1 MKHNYQAKAYK
12 TTLFI
17 FILAIQIVLLIIFII
32 RFNRYFNIFYG
43 FNVSLSVACVF
54 WILNN
59 KSNPSYKIAWI
70 ILIML
75 FPVFGGLFYLFFS
88 GNKTSRKAAARILEI
103 SKVSSSILCTG
114 EDRNEE
120 LKREN
125 QDAFNQANYLRNF
138 AEYPLYQNLYAQYL
152 ANGEIKFEKLK
163 EELVKAERSIYL
175 EYFIIEE
182 GLMWNSILEVLTEKA
197 ASGVDVRIIYDAA
210 GCLETLPL
218 NYARYLEGKGIK
230 CCVFNPM
237 VPLLSPRLNNRDHRK
252 IAVIDGHTGFVGG
265 INLADEYINHIE
277 KHGHWKDA
285 ALMIK
290 GEAVRSLTVMF
301 LSMWSYLRNE
311 PIDLDAV
318 NAVTFSN
325 IEQEEAENLLSPKSG
340 GSGGGGG
347 SSITVEN
354 AFDGYL
360 CPFADSPLDGE
371 PVSQNVYLNLINKAE
386 QSVYITT
393 PYLIIDHEMVNA
405 LCTAAKCGVDVRI
418 ITPHQG
424 DKWYVHPVSQSYYS
438 PLIDSG
444 VKIYEYEPGFI
455 HSKTFVVDGRFG
467 VVGTINMDYRSLYLH
482 FECGV
487 WMYRC
492 SCLADMVRD
501 FEDII
506 AVGVKITKE
515 DLKQIP
521 LRKRVLMSLLRI
533 FAPLM

>member
-17 FILAIQIVLLIIFII
+17 LIMAVQIVLLISFII

-43 FNVSLSVACVF
+43 FNVALSVACVI

-59 KSNPSYKIAWI
+59 QSNPSYKIAWI

-88 GNKTSRKAAARILEI
+88 GNKTSRKTAARILEI
-103 SKVSSSILCTG
+103 SKVCSDILCTG
-114 EDRNEE
+114 GRNEE
-120 LKREN
+120 LKRGN
-125 QDAFNQANYLRNF
+125 QDAFNQSSYLRNF
-138 AEYPLYQNLYAQYL
+138 AGYPLYRNLHAQYL
-152 ANGEIKFEKLK
+152 ANGETKFEKLK
-163 EELVKAERSIYL
+163 EELAKSERSIYL

-182 GLMWNSILEVLTEKA
+182 GLMWNSILDILTEKA

-218 NYARYLEGKGIK
+218 NYSRHLEGKGIK

-311 PIDLDAV
+311 PIDQEAV
-318 NAVTFSN
+318 NAVPFSN
-325 IEQEEAENLLSPKSG
+325 TEEEAAGNILSSK
-340 GSGGGGG
+340 GGGGA
-347 SSITVEN
+347 SFTDEDN
-354 AFDGYL
+354 FDGYL

-371 PVSQNVYLNLINKAE
+371 PVSQSVYLNLINKAE
-386 QSVYITT
+386 RSVYITT
-393 PYLIIDHEMVNA
+393 PYLIIDNEMVTA
-405 LCTAAKCGVDVRI
+405 LCAAAKCGVDVRI
-418 ITPHQG
+418 ITPHKG

-438 PLIDSG
+438 SLIDSG

-455 HSKTFVVDGRFG
+455 HSKTFVVDGSFG

-487 WMYRC
+487 WMYQC
-492 SCLADMVRD
+492 SCLKDMVKD

-506 AVGVKITKE
+506 AVGVEITKE
-515 DLKQIP
+515 DLRQIP
-521 LRKRVLMSLLRI
+521 LRKRALMSLLRI

>member
-1 MKHNYQAKAYK
+1 MKQYQAKAYK

-17 FILAIQIVLLIIFII
+17 VIMALQLILLIVFLI
-32 RFNRYFNIFYG
+32 RFNRYFSIFYG
-43 FNVSLSVACVF
+43 FNVALSVACVF

-88 GNKTSRKAAARILEI
+88 GNKTSRKTAGRILEI
-103 SKVSSSILCTG
+103 SKICSEILCTDG
-114 EDRNEE
+114 DRNDE
-120 LKREN
+120 LKTGN
-125 QDAFNQANYLRNF
+125 QDAFNQSAYLKDY
-138 AEYPLYQNLYAQYL
+138 AGYPLYRNLYAQYL
-152 ANGEIKFEKLK
+152 ANGEAKFEKLK
-163 EELVKAERSIYL
+163 EELAKARQSIYL

-182 GLMWNSILEVLTEKA
+182 GLMWNSILDILTEKA
-197 ASGVDVRIIYDAA
+197 AAGIDVRIIYDAA
-210 GCLETLPL
+210 GCLETLPM
-218 NYARYLEGKGIK
+218 NYSRYLEGKGIK
-230 CCVFNPM
+230 CCVFSPL

-311 PIDLDAV
+311 PIDPEAV
-318 NAVTFSN
+318 NAGSSSTVDC
-325 IEQEEAENLLSPKSG
+325 EAAENPYLQAKSDVPG
-340 GSGGGGG
+340 
-347 SSITVEN
+347 IE
-354 AFDGYL
+354 AAPFDGYL

-405 LCTAAKCGVDVRI
+405 LCNAAKCGVDVRI

-438 PLIDSG
+438 TLIESG

-455 HSKTFVVDGRFG
+455 HSKTFVVDGCFG

-487 WMYRC
+487 WMYQC
-492 SCLADMVRD
+492 SCLADMVKD
-501 FEDII
+501 FEDIL
-506 AVGVKITKE
+506 AVGVEITKE
-515 DLKQIP
+515 DLKQTS
-521 LRKRVLMSLLRI
+521 LMKRALMSLLRI
-533 FAPLM
+533 FSPLM

>member
-1 MKHNYQAKAYK
+1 MKQNQAKAYK

-17 FILAIQIVLLIIFII
+17 LIMAVQLILLIGFII
-32 RFNRYFNIFYG
+32 RFNRYFSVFYG
-43 FNVSLSVACVF
+43 FNVALSVACVF

-88 GNKTSRKAAARILEI
+88 GNRTSRKTAAQILSI
-103 SKVSSSILCTG
+103 SKVCSEILCTDG
-114 EDRNEE
+114 NRSEE
-120 LKREN
+120 LKHGN
-125 QDAFNQANYLRNF
+125 QDAFNQSSYLRNF
-138 AEYPLYQNLYAQYL
+138 AGYPLYRNFHAQYL
-152 ANGEIKFEKLK
+152 ANGEAKFEKLK
-163 EELVKAERSIYL
+163 EELTKAEQSIYL

-182 GLMWNSILEVLTEKA
+182 GLMWNSILDILTEKA
-197 ASGVDVRIIYDAA
+197 ALGVDVRIIYDAA

-218 NYARYLEGKGIK
+218 NYSRYLEAKGIK
-230 CCVFNPM
+230 CSVFNPM

-285 ALMIK
+285 ALMMK

-301 LSMWSYLRNE
+301 FSMWSYLRNE
-311 PIDLDAV
+311 PIDQDCA
-318 NAVTFSN
+318 
-325 IEQEEAENLLSPKSG
+325 I
-340 GSGGGGG
+340 
-347 SSITVEN
+347 ITDGDT
-354 AFDGYL
+354 FDGYL

-386 QSVYITT
+386 RSVYITT

-405 LCTAAKCGVDVRI
+405 LCNAAKCGVDVRI

-438 PLIDSG
+438 ALIESG

-455 HSKTFVVDGRFG
+455 HSKTFVVDGCFG

-487 WMYRC
+487 WMYQC
-492 SCLADMVRD
+492 SCLADMVKD

-506 AVGVKITKE
+506 AVGVEITKE
-515 DLKQIP
+515 DLKHFP
-521 LRKRVLMSLLRI
+521 LRKRVLMSLLRL
-533 FAPLM
+533 FSPLM